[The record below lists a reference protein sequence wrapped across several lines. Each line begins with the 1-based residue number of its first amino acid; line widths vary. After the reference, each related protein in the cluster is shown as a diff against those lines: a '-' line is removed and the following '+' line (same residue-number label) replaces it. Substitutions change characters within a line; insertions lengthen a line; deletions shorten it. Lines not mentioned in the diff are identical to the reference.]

1 LIRVK
6 IRQMT
11 QRAFDADLK
20 VAYDDTGVLMP
31 FPEQE
36 EGFCD
41 NPIRKLFEQTEE
53 LDVEDGEE

>member
-1 LIRVK
+1 
-6 IRQMT
+6 
-11 QRAFDADLK
+11 
-20 VAYDDTGVLMP
+20 MP

>member
-1 LIRVK
+1 
-6 IRQMT
+6 MN

-41 NPIRKLFEQTEE
+41 NPIRRLFEQTEE